1 MSNIA
6 EIQLQIAP
14 GYTVAII
21 IFLLCLVI
29 GEGIIIYYLS
39 KNNSNNIYGSG
50 ETAKKITVFKL
61 FWGPFV
67 VYVVATSIITLFIAS
82 FIADKNI
89 SLNDMNTWVSLILG
103 MVALIIG
110 VISLFLSFY
119 NVEQAYQS
127 QTDNLNEMKKVQEDL
142 SNKISNMDIR
152 MQKGFYN
159 ITTYGRSEKNGN
171 VKFTNKPYKEQ
182 YYGE

>member
-1 MSNIA
+1 MSTT
-6 EIQLQIAP
+6 EIQSLITP
-14 GYTVAII
+14 GYAVAII

-39 KNNSNNIYGSG
+39 KNSSNNIYGNG
-50 ETAKKITVFKL
+50 ETAKKIAVFKS

-67 VYVVATSIITLFIAS
+67 VYVVATSSIALFIAS

-127 QTDNLNEMKKVQEDL
+127 QTDSLNEIKKVQEDL
-142 SNKISNMDIR
+142 SNKIAKVNINM
-152 MQKGFYN
+152 QEGFHT
-159 ITTYGRSEKNGN
+159 IYGRSQKSG
-171 VKFTNKPYKEQ
+171 KIKSTNKDFQELDYER
-182 YYGE
+182 